1 MNTEYGTLYIVAT
14 PIGNLGDITVRALE
28 TLQTTDLI
36 AAEDTRQTGKLLA
49 HFEIK
54 KPMISY
60 FEHNKAQRGPQ
71 IIEKLKQG
79 LSVALVS
86 DAGTP
91 GISDPGA
98 DIVKEAIAEDINV
111 TMVPG
116 PVAGI
121 MAVVLSGL
129 DTSSFIFQGF
139 LPEEKKKRRNILE
152 EFRIQ
157 TRTVI
162 FYESPHRIENTLN
175 EIKEILGAERK
186 LALCRELTKIH
197 EEIVLKS
204 VGEHIESFGNRPPRG
219 EYVIVMEGVDRET
232 LADMNRAEWADISVK
247 DQVDAYIKTGIDR
260 KSAIKKVAAERGSSR
275 NEIYNQYEL
284 EKSVDKSAQA

>member
-1 MNTEYGTLYIVAT
+1 MIFMNSEYGTLYIVAT
-14 PIGNLGDITVRALE
+14 PIGNLGDITLRALD
-28 TLQTTDLI
+28 TLKNADVV

-79 LSVALVS
+79 FDVALVS

-98 DIVKEAIAEDINV
+98 DIVKDAISEGIKV

-129 DTSSFIFQGF
+129 DTRSFIFQGF
-139 LPEEKKKRRNILE
+139 LPEEKKKRKTILE
-152 EFRIQ
+152 EFKTQ

-162 FYESPHRIENTLN
+162 FYESPHRIENTLE
-175 EIKEILGAERK
+175 EIKEILGENRR
-186 LALCRELTKIH
+186 LALCRELTKLH
-197 EEIVLKS
+197 EEVVLKT
-204 VGEHIESFGNRPPRG
+204 VGEHIEGFRTKPPRG
-219 EYVIVMEGVDRET
+219 EYVMVMEGVDRET
-232 LADMNRAEWADISVK
+232 LADMNKAEWAEISVK
-247 DQVDAYIKTGIDR
+247 DQVDSYIQSGLDR
-260 KSAIKKVAAERGSSR
+260 KAAIKKVATERGSSR
-275 NEIYNQYEL
+275 NEIYSQYEM
-284 EKSVDKSAQA
+284 EKSVDK